1 MSEPEIAAKSP
12 AVLELEPGTYYWC
25 TCGKSSN
32 QPWCDG
38 SHKSTAFTPACITVE
53 EPCRMALCQCK
64 RSAKGHLCDGTHK
77 NL

>member
-12 AVLELEPGTYYWC
+12 AVLDLEPGTYHWC
-25 TCGKSSN
+25 TCGKSSS

-38 SHKSTAFTPACITVE
+38 SHKGTAFTPQCITVDE
-53 EPCRMALCQCK
+53 ACRMALCQCK
-64 RSAKGHLCDGTHK
+64 RSGKGHLCDGAHK